1 MGLVDPE
8 LDARYVASAL
18 GSMVDRSLYV
28 WLVLGEPFDEEIALH
43 TLNVM
48 CIRALGLEPS
58 PVPATEPSPRRGQT
72 RSGRVHR
79 RLTKVLAG
87 GRSRH
92 YNYGS

>member
-1 MGLVDPE
+1 M
-8 LDARYVASAL
+8 ASAL
-18 GSMVDRSLYV
+18 GSMVDRSFYV
-28 WLVLGEPFDEEIALH
+28 WLVLGEPFDEETALH

-58 PVPATEPSPRRGQT
+58 LRAGDRAVVPTGRK
-72 RSGRVHR
+72 RSGRDHR
-79 RLTKVLAG
+79 RLTKALAG